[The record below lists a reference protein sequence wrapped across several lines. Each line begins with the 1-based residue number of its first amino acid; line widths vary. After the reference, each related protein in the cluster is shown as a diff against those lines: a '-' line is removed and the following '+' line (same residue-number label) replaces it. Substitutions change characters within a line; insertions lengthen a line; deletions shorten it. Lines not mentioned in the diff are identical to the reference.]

1 MDKLKIS
8 DKIWMMVENKA
19 VELTVTQ
26 ITVTQKI
33 VKGENEKN
41 DSTTTNYE
49 IYASWS
55 ILYTRDVQVKDGLF
69 FETKQ
74 DLIQSL

>member
-1 MDKLKIS
+1 MDKLKIA

-33 VKGENEKN
+33 VKGENDNK
-41 DSTTTNYE
+41 DSTTTTYE

-55 ILYTRDVQVKDGLF
+55 ILYNRDVQVKESCF